1 MSTVSPIAPAPTRTV
16 SAASNVIAA
25 LPFLQRDAESIWTRA
40 MAVRDTF
47 YASIEATCRD
57 LGIEALVRKS
67 PDFNYPAWVSLEA
80 WLPAAAPDAT
90 HRVFCY
96 FSIQP
101 KPYAQFEFEITVAC
115 TRNGKEKKY
124 GPCRPPPEFDVVPW
138 ARYLLDR
145 GPLPGVA
152 RLRNPLMGWQFWL
165 PKNEVP
171 RLGRDTLGIVG
182 KAALVAG
189 VIFLA
194 IPFVAFLLIL
204 GGVACLLVRRFRRKV
219 VVNGGRPIAEPRT
232 LRLVDNWQTVAN
244 GLGQQ
249 WQDVR
254 DRLFRRLSEGV
265 GFKIQSRLEDISYL
279 TPDGIQERKQFVLT
293 QGRGIVFCH
302 VYPYGDDLYVG
313 WDAHLNYGQWAEQA
327 VAFGFDRTL
336 GLPAVINTVVPG
348 RARANEY
355 DLIDLNSLTEWAH
368 ARIVQVLKQVMAE
381 RKLDQ
386 EIDFKIVRGERQ
398 SLLHEEKPR
407 TAKRL
412 FSRAGGAEG

>member
-1 MSTVSPIAPAPTRTV
+1 
-16 SAASNVIAA
+16 
-25 LPFLQRDAESIWTRA
+25 
-40 MAVRDTF
+40 
-47 YASIEATCRD
+47 
-57 LGIEALVRKS
+57 
-67 PDFNYPAWVSLEA
+67 
-80 WLPAAAPDAT
+80 
-90 HRVFCY
+90 
-96 FSIQP
+96 
-101 KPYAQFEFEITVAC
+101 
-115 TRNGKEKKY
+115 
-124 GPCRPPPEFDVVPW
+124 
-138 ARYLLDR
+138 
-145 GPLPGVA
+145 
-152 RLRNPLMGWQFWL
+152 
-165 PKNEVP
+165 
-171 RLGRDTLGIVG
+171 
-182 KAALVAG
+182 
-189 VIFLA
+189 
-194 IPFVAFLLIL
+194 
-204 GGVACLLVRRFRRKV
+204 
-219 VVNGGRPIAEPRT
+219 VNGGRPIAEPRT
-232 LRLVDNWQTVAN
+232 LRLVDSWQTVAN

-265 GFKIQSRLEDISYL
+265 VFKIQSRLEDISYL

-293 QGRGIVFCH
+293 QGRGILFCH

-313 WDAHLNYGQWAEQA
+313 WDAHLNYGLWMEQA

-348 RARANEY
+348 RTRANEY

-412 FSRAGGAEG
+412 FSRAGGGEG

>member
-1 MSTVSPIAPAPTRTV
+1 MSTVSPIAPTATRPA
-16 SAASNVIAA
+16 SAASNVISA

-40 MAVRDTF
+40 MVVRDTF
-47 YASIEATCRD
+47 YALIEATYRE

-67 PDFNYPAWVSLEA
+67 PDFHYPAWVSLEA

-90 HRVFCY
+90 HRVFCT

-194 IPFVAFLLIL
+194 IPFVAFLLIV

-265 GFKIQSRLEDISYL
+265 VFKIQSRLEDISYL

-348 RARANEY
+348 TIRANEY

-412 FSRAGGAEG
+412 FSRAGGGEG